1 MGTVTVLA
9 PIIVLVAFTLQGC
22 LFSSFKPAVKIAI
35 GHQCHDKVNK
45 ISDAAG
51 LKDVHAAK
59 ACDEMDADLLNKF
72 KVTNCKQV
80 LHDMLHFV
88 LAAACEYD
96 VTMSAQGSCKPF
108 SGAKCKTD
116 VDVAVLLFPEG
127 DTSQS
132 DSNAEGPAEAE
143 GTEALLGLVK
153 QCSAV
158 VKTAIASDSVQK
170 IHAQNCDVHV
180 DTKALWGVHVDKNA
194 MSIMQED
201 AEHCEEYL
209 EQQMTEIG
217 TISCVAAAVTRDDAP
232 QSPDAATSDWMEKTT
247 KEFGENLLLDFY
259 STVEEGFSKISRLRL
274 FQEMRQMKWPGKL
287 SRWSPASV
295 MAAWVAS
302 GLALVALLGVAWRRR
317 STCQSAPQDKPILDD
332 ELQLAE

>member
-1 MGTVTVLA
+1 MG
-9 PIIVLVAFTLQGC
+9 
-22 LFSSFKPAVKIAI
+22 
-35 GHQCHDKVNK
+35 
-45 ISDAAG
+45 
-51 LKDVHAAK
+51 
-59 ACDEMDADLLNKF
+59 DADLLNKF

-80 LHDMLHFV
+80 LHAMVHFV

-108 SGAKCKTD
+108 SGAGCKTA
-116 VDVAVLLFPEG
+116 VDTAVQKFPEG

-180 DTKALWGVHVDKNA
+180 DKNA
-194 MSIMQED
+194 MSIMQVD
-201 AEHCEEYL
+201 ADHCEEYL

-232 QSPDAATSDWMEKTT
+232 QSEDAVTSDWMESHQRVWREVVARFLWHRRTRLQQNVAPAPVPRNAAN
-247 KEFGENLLLDFY
+247 EMAWEAQ
-259 STVEEGFSKISRLRL
+259 SVVPRLRHGSL
-274 FQEMRQMKWPGKL
+274 GCIRACIGC
-287 SRWSPASV
+287 SARG
-295 MAAWVAS
+295 
-302 GLALVALLGVAWRRR
+302 GLASPFPLPV
-317 STCQSAPQDKPILDD
+317 SAAGQANPR
-332 ELQLAE
+332 

>member
-108 SGAKCKTD
+108 SGAKCKTAGD
-116 VDVAVLLFPEG
+116 TAVLLFPEG

-158 VKTAIASDSVQK
+158 VRTGHAIAQ
-170 IHAQNCDVHV
+170 ICD
-180 DTKALWGVHVDKNA
+180 VHVDKNA
-194 MSIMQED
+194 MSIMQVD
-201 AEHCEEYL
+201 ADHCEQYAH
-209 EQQMTEIG
+209 QQMTEIG
-217 TISCVAAAVTRDDAP
+217 TISCVAAAVKRDDAP
-232 QSPDAATSDWMEKTT
+232 QSPDAVTSDWMEKAT
-247 KEFGENLLLDFY
+247 KEFGEKLSQDFY
-259 STVEEGFSKISRLRL
+259 GTVEQVWTDKSSRLRL
-274 FQEMRQMKWPGKL
+274 FQELRQMKWPGKL

>member
-1 MGTVTVLA
+1 MGAPTVTVLA

-22 LFSSFKPAVKIAI
+22 LFSSFKPAVRIAI
-35 GHQCHDKVNK
+35 GHQCHDKVSK

-59 ACDEMDADLLNKF
+59 ACDELDADLLNKF

-80 LHDMLHFV
+80 LHAMVHFV

-108 SGAKCKTD
+108 SGAGCKTA
-116 VDVAVLLFPEG
+116 VDTAVQKFPEG

-180 DTKALWGVHVDKNA
+180 DKNA
-194 MSIMQED
+194 MSIMQVD
-201 AEHCEEYL
+201 ADHCEEYL

-232 QSPDAATSDWMEKTT
+232 QSEDAVTSDWMEKAT
-247 KEFGENLLLDFY
+247 KEFGEKLSQDFY
-259 STVEEGFSKISRLRL
+259 GTVEQVWTDKSSRLRL
-274 FQEMRQMKWPGKL
+274 FQELRQMKWPGKL